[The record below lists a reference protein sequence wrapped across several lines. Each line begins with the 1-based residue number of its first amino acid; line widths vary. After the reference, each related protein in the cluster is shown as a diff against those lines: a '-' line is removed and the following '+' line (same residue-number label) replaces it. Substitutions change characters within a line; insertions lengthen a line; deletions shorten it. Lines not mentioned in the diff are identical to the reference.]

1 MAIANNENMKE
12 RVLREL
18 KYQYEQKF
26 NDNTLLDDFF
36 KSYVLDTIKD
46 EDILNELNK
55 KGRDL
60 KNVQLIDYLE
70 NESILIRTVKVCVLL
85 ELSKDYTAFKKLNK
99 KITQDKQ
106 QVYKVE
112 FDKLLRALIKIEP
125 KPLI

>member
-1 MAIANNENMKE
+1 MKE
-12 RVLREL
+12 RVLQEF
-18 KYQYEQKF
+18 KYQYEKKF
-26 NDNTLLDDFF
+26 NDTTLLDDFF

-99 KITQDKQ
+99 KIAQDKQ
-106 QVYKVE
+106 HTYKVE
-112 FDKLLRALIKIEP
+112 FDKLLKALIKIEP
-125 KPLI
+125 K

>member
-1 MAIANNENMKE
+1 MAIVNNENMKE
-12 RVLREL
+12 RVLQEF
-18 KYQYEQKF
+18 KYQYEKKF
-26 NDNTLLDDFF
+26 NDTTLLDDFF

-99 KITQDKQ
+99 KIAQDKQ
-106 QVYKVE
+106 HTYKVE
-112 FDKLLRALIKIEP
+112 FDKLLKALIKIEP
-125 KPLI
+125 K

>member
-26 NDNTLLDDFF
+26 NDTTLLDDFF

-99 KITQDKQ
+99 KIAQDKQ
-106 QVYKVE
+106 HAYKVE
-112 FDKLLRALIKIEP
+112 FDKLLKALIKIEP
-125 KPLI
+125 K